1 MSTLFL
7 QASQSVAHAGHGQP
21 RSWHTKCSLRLRAH
35 HTSIPAEKSCR
46 KSMNVARRS
55 LLSAS
60 MSMGAEAASALPPD
74 VSHSTPLANVA
85 MTLHQTE

>member
-1 MSTLFL
+1 
-7 QASQSVAHAGHGQP
+7 
-21 RSWHTKCSLRLRAH
+21 
-35 HTSIPAEKSCR
+35 
-46 KSMNVARRS
+46 MNVVRRS